1 MSLIYKY
8 ILTLIT
14 ITLPIATV
22 FGQGDF
28 TASLKKNLVN
38 YNPQYIEAKI
48 ESSSINEHLYPK
60 VLISEESYTL
70 TQNAI
75 SYYDAISSLPA
86 ETKMSMLKAHSEIA
100 YAAEKSSATSYPD
113 ELLWLPFAI
122 STFNKDYEQN
132 GNCGFWGLQYL
143 YAVKYGVEIS
153 ECTDGRHDIIQSTK
167 AAICQME
174 YFHKKFE
181 KWDIALAAYLFGPS
195 NLKLMQVQGK
205 QTSEIYTSLDS
216 YGKNIFDIWCAI
228 ISWAENYRNS
238 KIEIK
243 ELEQQYDT
251 IHISDRIHIEQ
262 IAKVMG
268 ISPNDLKT
276 LNATFS
282 CEVIDGRRAPVTYK
296 LPAGRKNDFIT
307 LRDSIVKYND
317 TIYFPP
323 PKPPAEP
330 KNYVVEGNGD
340 KIIYTIQSGDYL
352 GKIAQ
357 KFGVKVSD
365 IQAWNGLSGTNITAG
380 KTLVIWT
387 GKKSTQ
393 NSQTTQQKTNTTA
406 TKTATQSNT
415 STSTSS
421 ATFNAKDYTL
431 VETYTVKSGDNPY
444 NIAKRYNWATADEIL
459 KWNNISDPSKLQ
471 IGQKLKIYRKK

>member
-1 MSLIYKY
+1 MSLRVRH
-8 ILTLIT
+8 ILVFILSAM
-14 ITLPIATV
+14 PICTTFA
-22 FGQGDF
+22 QKDF
-28 TASLKKNLVN
+28 ISSLKMNLGN
-38 YNPQYIEAKI
+38 YNPLYIEAKI
-48 ESSSINEHLYPK
+48 ESPSVSEHLYPK

-70 TQNAI
+70 TPNAI
-75 SYYDAISSLPA
+75 SYYDAISSLPTD
-86 ETKMSMLKAHSEIA
+86 TKTAMLKAHSEIA
-100 YAAEKSSATSYPD
+100 FAAEKSGQTYYPD

-122 STFNKDYEQN
+122 SAFDKDFEQD

-143 YAVKYGVEIS
+143 YAIKYGVEIS
-153 ECTDGRHDIIQSTK
+153 ECTDGRHDIMQSTK
-167 AAICQME
+167 AAIRQLE
-174 YFHKKFE
+174 YFHEKFE

-205 QTSEIYTSLDS
+205 QTSEIYTSLDP
-216 YGKNIFDIWCAI
+216 YGKNIFDIWCAV

-238 KIEIK
+238 KIEIN
-243 ELEQQYDT
+243 EIEQQYDT
-251 IHISDRIHIEQ
+251 IRISDRIHIEQ
-262 IAKVMG
+262 ISKVMG
-268 ISPNDLKT
+268 ISLNELKS

-282 CEVIDGRRAPVTYK
+282 CEVIDGRRTPVTYR
-296 LPAGRKNDFIT
+296 LPAGRKNDFAT
-307 LRDSIVKYND
+307 LHDSIVKYND

-323 PKPPAEP
+323 PKAPAEP

-340 KIIYTIQSGDYL
+340 KIIYKIQQGDYL

-387 GKKSTQ
+387 GKKSASS
-393 NSQTTQQKTNTTA
+393 NQTAQQK
-406 TKTATQSNT
+406 T
-415 STSTSS
+415 STSTTQKPATQSS
-421 ATFNAKDYTL
+421 SNTSSTATFNAKDYTL

-444 NIAKRYNWATADEIL
+444 NIAKRYSWATADEIL

-471 IGQKLKIYRKK
+471 IGQKLKIYKKK